1 MAQIFHIEDN
11 TVLISSLTL
20 SATQGLVTHTGNYSI
35 TGNVS
40 VANDATIG
48 GTLNVE
54 TLKVKNLIAD
64 NNSTDLGS
72 WVSAVDSELNGKGF
86 SWSHAT
92 GQTQLIYR
100 SGGRLW
106 ANANLDIGS
115 SNTYNINNI
124 PVISATALGGTITK
138 SNLTS
143 LGTLNKLSVAGD
155 ATLGD
160 FMFINSTFNRLG
172 IGIEEPNFTIDILDN
187 NVNIVIGSPNSGI
200 AHFGT
205 NSNDDIAIIS
215 DGLERITVTKGGEV
229 NIGNPVNGGA
239 VLNVYGT
246 LNATSVV
253 TDSRIDR
260 THALQFLAT
269 KDNSIYGLG
278 LVWLGAGAPRQ
289 LIMSNSP
296 DRLHSTE
303 SFDISAGKFYYIDSR
318 PVLSSTTLGDGIT
331 NSNLTTLGTLKNLSV
346 DGTSTLN
353 DLIVNQITIS
363 EGIKLVQNGID
374 SQNQIKLTSQSS
386 EVLYGD
392 INEINIGDKLIQAKP
407 VKVFGPLSVNINNPD
422 PTLQFSVNGDVSLGG
437 RRFTS
442 GRSAPTSGIF
452 NIGDMC
458 WNSEPKASSYV
469 GWVCIIPGT
478 PGQWLGFGMIS
489 NQ

>member
-1 MAQIFHIEDN
+1 MAQIFHIEDK
-11 TVLISSLTL
+11 TVSISNLSL

-40 VANDATIG
+40 VASDATIG
-48 GTLNVE
+48 GTLNVG

-64 NNSTDLGS
+64 NNSTDSGN
-72 WVSAVDSELNGKGF
+72 WVSALDSDLTGKGF
-86 SWSHAT
+86 SWSHT
-92 GQTQLIYR
+92 NGQTQLIYR
-100 SGGRLW
+100 AGGRLW
-106 ANANLDIGS
+106 SNANLDIGS

-138 SNLTS
+138 SSLTS

-155 ATLGD
+155 TTLGD
-160 FMFINSTFNRLG
+160 FLFVNSTFNRLG
-172 IGIEEPNFTIDILDN
+172 IGTEEPNFTIDILDN

-205 NSNDDIAIIS
+205 HSNDDMAIIS
-215 DGLERITVTKGGEV
+215 DGIERITVKKNGEV

-246 LNATSVV
+246 LHATNVV

-269 KDNSIYGLG
+269 KENSIYGLG
-278 LVWLGAGAPRQ
+278 LVWAGAGAPRQ
-289 LIMSNSP
+289 LIMANSP
-296 DRLHSTE
+296 ERLHSTE
-303 SFDISAGKFYYIDSR
+303 SFDIAAGKFYYIDSR
-318 PVLSSTTLGDGIT
+318 PVLSSTALGSGIT
-331 NSNLTTLGTLKNLSV
+331 NSSLTTLGTLQNLSV
-346 DGTSTLN
+346 DGTASLN
-353 DLIVNQITIS
+353 ELVVNQITIS

-374 SQNQIKLTSQSS
+374 SQNQIKLTSQGS
-386 EVLYGD
+386 EILYGD

-442 GRSAPTSGIF
+442 GKTAPTSGIF
-452 NIGDMC
+452 NAGDMC

-469 GWVCIIPGT
+469 GWICITPGT
-478 PGQWLGFGMIS
+478 PGQWLSFGMIA